1 MCAKRLAHSMSTN
14 DAETTVNKSYS
25 VTIPAEV
32 RKKLDLE
39 PGDRLRWTTD
49 EEGRLVAEIVRE
61 RYGAFDDFE
70 PIDIGEETNA
80 AELVDEHGSG

>member
-1 MCAKRLAHSMSTN
+1 MSTS

-25 VTIPAEV
+25 VTIPADV

-49 EEGRLVAEIVRE
+49 DEGRLVAEIVRE
-61 RYGAFDDFE
+61 RYGAFDDFD
-70 PIDIGEETNA
+70 PVDVGEETNA
-80 AELVDEHGSG
+80 VDLVDEHGSG

>member
-1 MCAKRLAHSMSTN
+1 MSTG

-25 VTIPAEV
+25 VTIPADV

-49 EEGRLVAEIVRE
+49 DDGRLVAEIVRE
-61 RYGAFDDFE
+61 RYGAFDDFD
-70 PIDIGEETNA
+70 PVDVGEETNA
-80 AELVDEHGSG
+80 VDLVDEHGSG

>member
-1 MCAKRLAHSMSTN
+1 MSTD
-14 DAETTVNKSYS
+14 DAETTVNQSYS
-25 VTIPAEV
+25 VTIPADV

-49 EEGRLVAEIVRE
+49 EDGRLVAEIVRE

-70 PIDIGEETNA
+70 PVDVGEETNA
-80 AELVDEHGSG
+80 VDLVDEHGSG